1 MAATSGTGS
10 VPAPSAMQ
18 QTEDVSIA
26 QRMVSATIGSFLT
39 NILVT
44 PLDVVRVRLQSQ
56 SLVKNT
62 SPFNSHTLQTL
73 KNAPPNLGVTA
84 CCREVFWIGQNSQ
97 ICMVGP
103 EAGALGATSV
113 ADCAVE
119 ETQRKTFTST
129 LDGLRKIARNEG
141 VLTLWRGLS
150 PTLMMSI
157 PGNIIYFAGYDWL
170 RTDDRSLIKRW
181 FPDAYAPFVAGS
193 VARTTAAS
201 LISPIE
207 MFRTRLQATP
217 GTGAGHFKATLEGLY
232 HMAQTQGYS
241 SLWRGLT
248 LTMWR
253 DVPFS
258 GLYWWC
264 YEEVKKY
271 LVETRKRS
279 YLHGLPHG
287 SSASQH
293 HLHDLDTPTFF
304 DSFFAGASSGSLA
317 AFVTTPFDVGKTR
330 QQVFR
335 HMGDVPGS
343 AGNVPGGVL
352 HPEQLPLPKFLLHI
366 FREEGMAGLF
376 RGCVARC
383 LKVAPAC
390 AIMISTKDLPSKAER
405 IFEDSHLPG
414 GGSRECQMMRLVYLL
429 SQSSALLTFASSHF
443 VQTRCLNPLSTGAN
457 VKMAPDNALNG
468 EQPPRVES
476 AVDIVAV
483 PAIGADPGRTW
494 LDEYSQTPW
503 LLTELTRCI
512 PTARVLF
519 ADHGHLDSRD
529 DLDSLA
535 HRLLKWLLEE
545 RRATSLRR
553 PIFFICHSTG
563 GLVAKAALVIA
574 SQLTSRL
581 GSILSSCYGIAFL
594 ATPHHGSTYLSAPE
608 FTKSVQRLM
617 RLKHRIPP
625 RIQELFKPRHSYLL
639 RLSSEFKAISADIK
653 LWTYLETVDSTLS
666 IADSEAGTTI
676 DMHVPITSI
685 RSGILGFE
693 HEKETPLATDH
704 VGTAAFKGQ
713 ELTTRI
719 SFIDE
724 LHESVTVAIHL
735 SKLTDAPL
743 DVDLEV
749 MVQVNGFFE
758 DTARGISDET
768 PLTLWST
775 KASLREY
782 LANGPSS
789 CLNLRLQRTAGI
801 PASIYDDSSISS
813 FDSRPTSAQVRAS
826 MDGILHPRDASVTD
840 ANRPENVP
848 QRPSIKKSRSFLG
861 HISPQIHIT
870 EPAVHDYFDVQPEL
884 SQGVKI
890 SDSQPQDKTGDATQS
905 ETGVG
910 NVTATSSPPRYKSFL
925 PIPPPSRDTVDQQRA
940 EMPRKMPR
948 FDQPEPGSEKLL
960 WIHVPY
966 THTGWVPAILTK
978 ACGDHDRQRFVEEF
992 INDEYWYSN
1001 LIRAR
1006 HLEPHARYLYTY
1018 HSFIGIPTGILPVPD
1033 DISQASLESK
1043 LIWRYLGSE
1052 PPIHIRR
1059 TLDQFGYPNLRS
1071 TVARDDDQM
1080 LWKRTKKVVN
1090 LNDEIRIP
1098 AEADDITNTK
1108 NTFMDGKVLMVDQ
1121 LWLWIV
1127 DEKTV
1132 VTFFPNQE
1140 ATTAEG
1146 KLYEQSNLYS
1156 SIYNE
1161 LNGDLARRFETAGDL
1176 ASLIVLHAVTVLL
1189 DRTLHRDLQILRIF
1203 EESISILTEIVTKSF
1218 KRFRNRGFNTRPADY
1233 NKNAEGR
1240 PMSAAERDER
1250 DNKVARRNR
1259 EDLSTLL
1266 ELRDIVDELS
1276 TLLKLLEQQ
1285 SNTVRTM
1292 SSYFE
1297 HKGCGQAFIESA
1309 LSRLEEYRNQVLE
1322 MRENASV
1329 AQKAVENLLDLK
1341 QKQASVDESRLAR
1354 WEAEVTQ
1361 DQSRSVMVF
1370 TIFTIIFLPLSFFT
1384 SLFGINAREWSGEQ
1398 DNLTLGQMLYISGPA
1413 SFAIIMFALLIAF
1426 NERLRETLWR
1436 AQKLVLNIVA
1446 DFLLAPVTLLFQW
1459 RRKVKTASGSGTKR
1473 PEPESGSMQPKKGRR
1488 GLGKYRRNNKIQRQ
1502 QSGEDIWSEHEDK
1515 MMGGAGGVGRPVLVD
1530 GEVERERTDP
1540 YAEKGREWGVG

>member
-1 MAATSGTGS
+1 
-10 VPAPSAMQ
+10 
-18 QTEDVSIA
+18 
-26 QRMVSATIGSFLT
+26 
-39 NILVT
+39 
-44 PLDVVRVRLQSQ
+44 
-56 SLVKNT
+56 
-62 SPFNSHTLQTL
+62 
-73 KNAPPNLGVTA
+73 
-84 CCREVFWIGQNSQ
+84 
-97 ICMVGP
+97 
-103 EAGALGATSV
+103 
-113 ADCAVE
+113 
-119 ETQRKTFTST
+119 
-129 LDGLRKIARNEG
+129 
-141 VLTLWRGLS
+141 
-150 PTLMMSI
+150 
-157 PGNIIYFAGYDWL
+157 
-170 RTDDRSLIKRW
+170 
-181 FPDAYAPFVAGS
+181 
-193 VARTTAAS
+193 
-201 LISPIE
+201 
-207 MFRTRLQATP
+207 
-217 GTGAGHFKATLEGLY
+217 
-232 HMAQTQGYS
+232 
-241 SLWRGLT
+241 
-248 LTMWR
+248 MW
-253 DVPFS
+253 
-258 GLYWWC
+258 
-264 YEEVKKY
+264 
-271 LVETRKRS
+271 
-279 YLHGLPHG
+279 
-287 SSASQH
+287 
-293 HLHDLDTPTFF
+293 
-304 DSFFAGASSGSLA
+304 
-317 AFVTTPFDVGKTR
+317 
-330 QQVFR
+330 
-335 HMGDVPGS
+335 
-343 AGNVPGGVL
+343 
-352 HPEQLPLPKFLLHI
+352 
-366 FREEGMAGLF
+366 
-376 RGCVARC
+376 
-383 LKVAPAC
+383 
-390 AIMISTKDLPSKAER
+390 
-405 IFEDSHLPG
+405 
-414 GGSRECQMMRLVYLL
+414 
-429 SQSSALLTFASSHF
+429 
-443 VQTRCLNPLSTGAN
+443 
-457 VKMAPDNALNG
+457 KMAPDNALNG
-468 EQPPRVES
+468 EQPPRIET

-483 PAIGADPGRTW
+483 PAIGADPRRTW
-494 LDEYSQTPW
+494 LDEDSQTPW
-503 LLTELTRCI
+503 LLTELARCI

-519 ADHGHLDSRD
+519 ADHRHLDSQD
-529 DLDSLA
+529 DLDLLA
-535 HRLLKWLLEE
+535 HRLLKWLLEK
-545 RRATSLRR
+545 RGSTSLRR
-553 PIFFICHSTG
+553 PIFFLCHSTG

-594 ATPHHGSTYLSAPE
+594 ATPHHGSSYLSAPE
-608 FTKSVQRLM
+608 FTKSIQHLM

-625 RIQELFKPRHSYLL
+625 RIQELFKPRHPYLL
-639 RLSSEFKAISADIK
+639 RLSSEFRAISADIR

-666 IADSEAGTTI
+666 IADPEAGTTI

-704 VGTAAFKGQ
+704 VGTASFKGQ

-724 LHESVTVAIHL
+724 LRESVTVAIRL

-743 DVDLEV
+743 DVDMEV
-749 MVQVNGFFE
+749 LVQVNGFFE

-768 PLTLWST
+768 PLKLWST

-789 CLNLRLQRTAGI
+789 CLNIRLQKTAGI
-801 PASIYDDSSISS
+801 PASIYDDSSLSS
-813 FDSRPTSAQVRAS
+813 FDSRPTSAHVRAS
-826 MDGILHPRDASVTD
+826 MDGILQPRETPVAE
-840 ANRPENVP
+840 ANRPETLP
-848 QRPSIKKSRSFLG
+848 HRPPLKASRSFMG
-861 HISPQIHIT
+861 HTSPQIHIT
-870 EPAVHDYFDVQPEL
+870 EPAVNDYFDVQPE
-884 SQGVKI
+884 SGQDVKT
-890 SDSQPQDKTGDATQS
+890 SDSQSQDEIGDASQS
-905 ETGVG
+905 ETGEG
-910 NVTATSSPPRYKSFL
+910 NILAISSPPRYKSFL
-925 PIPPPSRDTVDQQRA
+925 PIPPPFRDTVDQQRA

-966 THTGWVPAILTK
+966 THTGWVPAILAK
-978 ACGDHDRQRFVEEF
+978 ACGNHDRQKFLEEF
-992 INDEYWYSN
+992 VNDEYWYSN

-1006 HLEPHARYLYTY
+1006 HLEPHARYVRPECIHFKDRKPPSPDTVDGHQDPRLALYLHWDTY
-1018 HSFIGIPTGILPVPD
+1018 WNLVQRRKVVEDRLRQGRFRPVPD
-1033 DISQASLESK
+1033 DISKASLESK

-1090 LNDEIRIP
+1090 LNDEIKIS
-1098 AEADDITNTK
+1098 AEAESSTNTK

-1121 LWLWIV
+1121 LWLWVV

-1176 ASLIVLHAVTVLL
+1176 ASLIVLHATTVLL

-1285 SNTVRTM
+1285 ATTVRTM

-1297 HKGCGQAFIESA
+1297 HRGCGQAFIESA

-1384 SLFGINAREWSGEQ
+1384 SLFGINAREWSGEPE
-1398 DNLTLGQMLYISGPA
+1398 NLSLGQMLYISGPA

-1436 AQKLVLNIVA
+1436 AQKLIIDIVA
-1446 DFLLAPVTLLFQW
+1446 DFLLAPITFLFQW
-1459 RRKVKTASGSGTKR
+1459 WRRMGRKEKRKR
-1473 PEPESGSMQPKKGRR
+1473 PGPGAESENNRPKTNRR
-1488 GLGKYRRNNKIQRQ
+1488 GLGKYRRNGKIQRQ

-1515 MMGGAGGVGRPVLVD
+1515 MLGGGVGRMGLVD
-1530 GEVERERTDP
+1530 GEVERERMDP
-1540 YAEKGREWGVG
+1540 YAEKGRGWGVDE